1 MNAGSKFLVVAA
13 MIMSLL
19 IVYRVAP
26 GAAILVGIGLLVAAY
41 VAVNGDRRR

>member
-1 MNAGSKFLVVAA
+1 MNAGSKFLVLAA
-13 MIMSLL
+13 MIMSLA

-26 GAAILVGIGLLVAAY
+26 GAAIMVGVGLLVAAY